1 MGLLHDALSLGYITM
16 DEYEEMREEWSV
28 YGYQAGVMGNTDAF
42 QLMAEDLEAK
52 GITDLANEAWAQ
64 QAESA
69 YFYAAENDF
78 KIFYDPNMYRWRWEA
93 GTPQAGQFTYD
104 PYSEMRF

>member
-16 DEYEEMREEWSV
+16 DEYEAMKEEWSV
-28 YGYQAGVMGNTDAF
+28 YGYQAGVFGNTDAF

-52 GITDLANEAWAQ
+52 GITDLAAEAWAQ
-64 QAESA
+64 VDESA
-69 YFYAAENDF
+69 YFYAADNDF
-78 KIFYDPNMYRWRWEA
+78 KIFYDPNTYRWRWSE
-93 GTPQAGQFTYD
+93 GTEKGGQFTYD